1 MTTMRFGVDW
11 DKVSKEVKATMRRL
25 VVEGNEYAASGQR
38 GRPVITPHGNM
49 IYAAPSGPLEG
60 TYGILTEGAQGKF
73 YIKPV
78 GLPQVVKLVEAAMR
92 AGAEDRASISTL
104 MELLGEAGETA

>member
-49 IYAAPSGPLEG
+49 IYAAPNGVLEG
-60 TYGILTEGAQGKF
+60 TFGILTEGAQGKF
-73 YIKPV
+73 FIQPV
-78 GLPQVVKLVEAAMR
+78 ALPQVVRLVEANLR
-92 AGAEDRASISTL
+92 AGTEDRASVESL
-104 MELLGEAGETA
+104 LELLGETA